1 MATLQSVCQLAK
13 DWTKKNFGKFAV
25 VAWTTPVE
33 GHYGAWSEDSWL
45 ALALSF
51 RLKLRPHSVWKNGKR
66 VNDEGID
73 RFTLEPVYTPK
84 DTKHRK
90 KT

>member
-1 MATLQSVCQLAK
+1 MPDTLQMVCQLAK
-13 DWTKKNFGKFAV
+13 DWTKRHFGKFAV

-33 GHYGAWSEDSWL
+33 GKYGAWSEDSWL

-51 RLKLRPHSVWKNGKR
+51 RVKLRPHSIWKNGKA
-66 VNDEGID
+66 VEDVD
-73 RFTLEPVYTPK
+73 RFTLTPNYTPK

-90 KT
+90 KR